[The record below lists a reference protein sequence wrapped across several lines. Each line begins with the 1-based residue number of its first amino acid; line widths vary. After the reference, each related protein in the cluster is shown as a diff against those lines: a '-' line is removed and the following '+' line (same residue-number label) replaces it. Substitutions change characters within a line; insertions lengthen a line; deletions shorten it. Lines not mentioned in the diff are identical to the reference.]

1 MSDQEYGRAFDEWNG
16 AWVFITD
23 PVMDAGGID
32 RLVMLQEKVRLIQ
45 SECSSAAVQQ
55 CSSAT
60 VLLRGLR
67 GLRWLCC
74 AELSCAGVEW
84 TGVGVEP
91 GVLGSAL
98 FDVT

>member
-1 MSDQEYGRAFDEWNG
+1 MEWG
-16 AWVFITD
+16 VVFITD

-55 CSSAT
+55 S
-60 VLLRGLR
+60 
-67 GLRWLCC
+67 C
-74 AELSCAGVEW
+74 AGCAGCAGLSCAGVEW

>member
-1 MSDQEYGRAFDEWNG
+1 
-16 AWVFITD
+16 
-23 PVMDAGGID
+23 MDAGGID

-45 SECSSAAVQQ
+45 SECSSA
-55 CSSAT
+55 T
-60 VLLRGLR
+60 VLRGLR

>member
-1 MSDQEYGRAFDEWNG
+1 MSDQEYGRAFEEWNG

-55 CSSAT
+55 
-60 VLLRGLR
+60 
-67 GLRWLCC
+67 
-74 AELSCAGVEW
+74 SCAGCA
-84 TGVGVEP
+84 GCAGCA
-91 GVLGSAL
+91 VLS
-98 FDVT
+98 

>member
-1 MSDQEYGRAFDEWNG
+1 
-16 AWVFITD
+16 
-23 PVMDAGGID
+23 MDAGGID

-45 SECSSAAVQQ
+45 SECSSAAV
-55 CSSAT
+55 
-60 VLLRGLR
+60 LRG
-67 GLRWLCC
+67 LCC

>member
-1 MSDQEYGRAFDEWNG
+1 MDE
-16 AWVFITD
+16 
-23 PVMDAGGID
+23 GGID

-45 SECSSAAVQQ
+45 SECSSA
-55 CSSAT
+55 T
-60 VLLRGLR
+60 VLR

-84 TGVGVEP
+84 TGVGVES